1 MANVV
6 ELDNRASV
14 VVSQNTT
21 GTTPFELILN
31 RESNFIENRLL
42 YCKEANGGTMPRVLT
57 LSTFGYRI
65 EDSNT
70 LYLYSND
77 AIQLHYISFFN
88 TWINLGGFSP
98 SGGWNCNAP
107 GSFIPFPPSFSTIQ
121 SPSNS
126 VIVNPTMNTSQ
137 LFVDLRSESK
147 TLVLPQISTLLLTDA
162 GYYPLFPFYTIKD
175 VYGNSATNPL
185 FLSTTGGDIL
195 EASDTCSYATKID
208 SNYASLDILPNGT
221 NNTWHIL
228 NYYNGSISNADSN
241 VPENSTFSISSAIT
255 YVDTLDVKKLVLL
268 PETSGVKDAI
278 FYIKDLFGS
287 APLNPIYIST
297 QTNDLIEGGLSSIML
312 TRSFESVRLVSY
324 STTLYSITLNNPYGV
339 EPYIQR

>member
-1 MANVV
+1 MANQV
-6 ELDNRASV
+6 ELNNKASV

-31 RESNFIENRLL
+31 RQNTFIENRLL

-57 LSTFGYRI
+57 LSTFGYTI
-65 EDSNT
+65 QDSNT

-77 AIQLHYISFFN
+77 AIQLHLSTNSWTI
-88 TWINLGGFSP
+88 LGGFSP

-107 GSFIPFPPSFSTIQ
+107 GSNIPFPASFSTLQ
-121 SPSNS
+121 EPSNS
-126 VIVNPTMNTSQ
+126 VIVNPTMDTSQ

-147 TLVLPQISTLLLTDA
+147 TLVLPQISNLNSNPIF
-162 GYYPLFPFYTIKD
+162 YPMFPFYTIKD

-195 EASDTCSYATKID
+195 EASDTCIYATKID

-228 NYYNGSISNADSN
+228 NYFNGSISNADSN

-268 PETSGVKDAI
+268 PETSAVKDAT
-278 FYIKDLFGS
+278 FYIKDLTGH
-287 APLNPIYIST
+287 ANTNPIYIST
-297 QTNDLIEGGLSSIML
+297 QIDDLIEGGLSSIML
-312 TRSFESVRLVSY
+312 TRSYESVRVVSY
-324 STTLYSITLNNPYGV
+324 STSLYSITLNNPYGL
-339 EPYIQR
+339 EPYILRP

>member
-6 ELDNRASV
+6 EFDTRASV
-14 VVSQNTT
+14 VVSQKTT

-31 RESNFIENRLL
+31 SQNYYIENRLL

-57 LSTFGYRI
+57 LSTFGYMI
-65 EDSNT
+65 ENSNT

-77 AIQLHYISFFN
+77 AIQLHCISN

-137 LFVDLRSESK
+137 LFVDLRSQSK
-147 TLVLPQISTLLLTDA
+147 TLVLPQISTLLVGNPIL
-162 GYYPLFPFYTIKD
+162 YPLFPFYTIKD

-195 EASDTCSYATKID
+195 ESSNTCIYATKID

-268 PETSGVKDAI
+268 PETSAVKDAT
-278 FYIKDLFGS
+278 FYIKDLTGH
-287 APLNPIYIST
+287 ANTNPIYIST

-312 TRSFESVRLVSY
+312 TRSYESVRLVSY
-324 STTLYSITLNNPYGV
+324 STSVYSITLNNPYGV

>member
-6 ELDNRASV
+6 ELNNKASV

-31 RESNFIENRLL
+31 GQNNFIENRLL

-57 LSTFGYRI
+57 LSTFGYTI
-65 EDSNT
+65 QDSNT

-77 AIQLHYISFFN
+77 AIQLHCFSN
-88 TWINLGGFSP
+88 DWIILGGFSP

-107 GSFIPFPPSFSTIQ
+107 GFTIPFPASFSTLQ

-126 VIVNPTMNTSQ
+126 VIVNPTMDTSQ

-147 TLVLPQISTLLLTDA
+147 TLVLPKISNLNTNPIF
-162 GYYPLFPFYTIKD
+162 YPMFPFYTIKD

-195 EASDTCSYATKID
+195 EASDTCIYATKID

-268 PETSGVKDAI
+268 PETSAVKDAT
-278 FYIKDLFGS
+278 FYIKDLTGH
-287 APLNPIYIST
+287 ANTNPIYIST
-297 QTNDLIEGGLSSIML
+297 QIDDFIEGGLSSIML
-312 TRSFESVRLVSY
+312 TRSYESVRVVSY
-324 STTLYSITLNNPYGV
+324 STSLYSITLNNPYGV

>member
-6 ELDNRASV
+6 EFDTRASV

-21 GTTPFELILN
+21 GTTPFKLILN
-31 RESNFIENRLL
+31 RQSNFIENRLL

-57 LSTFGYRI
+57 LSTFGYTI
-65 EDSNT
+65 QDSNT

-77 AIQLHYISFFN
+77 AIQLHLSTNSWTI
-88 TWINLGGFSP
+88 LGGFSP

-107 GSFIPFPPSFSTIQ
+107 GSNIPFPPSFSTIQ

-137 LFVDLRSESK
+137 LFVDLRSQSK
-147 TLVLPQISTLLLTDA
+147 TLVLPQISSLLV
-162 GYYPLFPFYTIKD
+162 GNPIFFPLFPFYTIKD

-195 EASDTCSYATKID
+195 EASNTCIYATKID

-228 NYYNGSISNADSN
+228 NYFNGSISNADSN

-255 YVDTLDVKKLVLL
+255 YVDTLNVKKLVLL
-268 PETSGVKDAI
+268 PETSAVKDAT
-278 FYIKDLFGS
+278 FYIKDLTGN
-287 APLNPIYIST
+287 ANTNPIYIST
-297 QTNDLIEGGLSSIML
+297 QVNDLIEGGLSSIML
-312 TRSFESVRLVSY
+312 TRSFESVRVVSY
-324 STTLYSITLNNPYGV
+324 STSLYSITLNNPYGV

>member
-1 MANVV
+1 MANLV
-6 ELDNRASV
+6 ELNNNASV

-31 RESNFIENRLL
+31 RQNTFIENRLL

-57 LSTFGYRI
+57 LSTFGYTI
-65 EDSNT
+65 QGSNT

-77 AIQLHYISFFN
+77 AIQLHLSTNSWTI
-88 TWINLGGFSP
+88 LGGFSP

-107 GSFIPFPPSFSTIQ
+107 GFAIPFPASFSTLQ
-121 SPSNS
+121 EPSNS
-126 VIVNPTMNTSQ
+126 VIVNPTMDTSQ

-147 TLVLPQISTLLLTDA
+147 TLVLPKISDLV
-162 GYYPLFPFYTIKD
+162 PNPIFFPIVPFYTIKD

-195 EASDTCSYATKID
+195 ESPNTCIYATKID
-208 SNYASLDILPNGT
+208 SNYASLDILPNGS

-228 NYYNGSISNADSN
+228 NYFNGSISNADSN
-241 VPENSTFSISSAIT
+241 VPENSTFSISSSVT

-268 PETSGVKDAI
+268 PETSAVKDATL
-278 FYIKDLFGS
+278 YIKDLTGN
-287 APLNPIYIST
+287 ANTNAIYIST
-297 QTNDLIEGGLSSIML
+297 QMNDIIEGGLSSIML
-312 TRSFESVRLVSY
+312 TRAYESVRLVSY
-324 STTLYSITLNNPYGV
+324 STSLYSITLNNPYGL
-339 EPYIQR
+339 EPYKQR

>member
-1 MANVV
+1 MANQV
-6 ELDNRASV
+6 ELNNKASV

-31 RESNFIENRLL
+31 RQNTFIENRLL

-57 LSTFGYRI
+57 LSTVGYTI
-65 EDSNT
+65 QDSNT

-77 AIQLHYISFFN
+77 AIQLHLSTNSWTI
-88 TWINLGGFSP
+88 LGGFSP

-107 GSFIPFPPSFSTIQ
+107 GSTIPFPPSFSTLQ

-126 VIVNPTMNTSQ
+126 VIVNPTMDTSQ

-147 TLVLPQISTLLLTDA
+147 TLVLPKISNLNTNPIF
-162 GYYPLFPFYTIKD
+162 YPMFPFYTIKD

-195 EASDTCSYATKID
+195 EASDTCIYATKID

-228 NYYNGSISNADSN
+228 NYFNGSISNADSN

-268 PETSGVKDAI
+268 PETSAVKDAT
-278 FYIKDLFGS
+278 FYIKDLTGH
-287 APLNPIYIST
+287 ANTNPIYIST
-297 QTNDLIEGGLSSIML
+297 QIDDFIEGGLTSIML
-312 TRSFESVRLVSY
+312 TRSYESVRVVSY
-324 STTLYSITLNNPYGV
+324 STSLYSITLNNPYGL
-339 EPYIQR
+339 EPYKQRP

>member
-31 RESNFIENRLL
+31 SQNYYIENRLL

-57 LSTFGYRI
+57 LSTFGYSI

-77 AIQLHYISFFN
+77 AIQLHCISN

-137 LFVDLRSESK
+137 LFVDLRSQSK
-147 TLVLPQISTLLLTDA
+147 TLVLPQISTLLLTDP
-162 GYYPLFPFYTIKD
+162 GYPLFPFYTIKD

-195 EASDTCSYATKID
+195 EASNTCSYATKID

-255 YVDTLDVKKLVLL
+255 YVDTFDVKKLVLL
-268 PETSGVKDAI
+268 PETSGVKDAT
-278 FYIKDLFGS
+278 FYIKDLTGNANTS
-287 APLNPIYIST
+287 SIYIST
-297 QTNDLIEGGLSSIML
+297 QVNDLIEGGLSSIML
-312 TRSFESVRLVSY
+312 TRSFESVRVVSY
-324 STTLYSITLNNPYGV
+324 STSLYSITLNNPYGV